1 MQMVT
6 RCWGAACDVMV
17 RSYSAV
23 FPARLMTFKAQ
34 NIISRTKIYR
44 KSHLESIITIMPSLE
59 ESYTCSWYDH
69 VTCVAVNIGA
79 RGQAGPSATSEQRER
94 SSIRKEM
101 PLKIL
106 REAST
111 LVTAWNGTGTSV
123 QSAVR

>member
-6 RCWGAACDVMV
+6 RCWGAGCDVVV
-17 RSYSAV
+17 RSYSVV

-34 NIISRTKIYR
+34 NILSCTEINR
-44 KSHLESIITIMPSLE
+44 KSHLESIITIMPGLE
-59 ESYTCSWYDH
+59 ESYICSRYDH
-69 VTCVAVNIGA
+69 VTWVAVNIGA

-94 SSIRKEM
+94 SSIRKGM
-101 PLKIL
+101 ALKIL

-123 QSAVR
+123 QSAVS